1 MMNKCILFLSTLL
14 AAPVS
19 SAEISIDSGK
29 LSNKI
34 IYDGTRRRLT
44 KTGKGGKSGGE
55 DMEDGSWWSGSDD
68 GWHPSGD
75 SELEKL
81 LHGRFSGK
89 DDASGAQERVGDP
102 VLGPVMTDMKSQVR
116 WGFDEGFTKM
126 GFEISILQ
134 GIQVTLIHFHCA
146 QAGSNGPVVVD
157 FWETPPDTDGT
168 DINGVALDGYLSNDD
183 ILSDNLDDGMCG
195 DIKLNNLAS
204 LYQAMLN
211 GDIYLNIHTQ
221 ANPAGENRGQIFVM
235 H

>member
-1 MMNKCILFLSTLL
+1 MNKYILFLSTLL
-14 AAPVS
+14 ATSVS
-19 SAEISIDSGK
+19 SEISIDSGK
-29 LSNKI
+29 LSNNI
-34 IYDGTRRRLT
+34 TGTRRRLS

-55 DMEDGSWWSGSDD
+55 DTEDGSWWSGSDD
-68 GWHPSGD
+68 GWHHPSGD
-75 SELEKL
+75 SELKKL

-102 VLGPVMTDMKSQVR
+102 EGPVTTDTRSQIR

-126 GFEISILQ
+126 GYEIKILL
-134 GIQVTLIHFHCA
+134 GEKVTLIHFHCG

-168 DINGVALDGYLSNDD
+168 DINGVARDGYLTNDD
-183 ILSDNLDDGMCG
+183 ILSDNLDGGMCG
-195 DIKLNNLAS
+195 NIKLNNIAS

>member
-1 MMNKCILFLSTLL
+1 MNKYILFLSTLL
-14 AAPVS
+14 ATSAS

-55 DMEDGSWWSGSDD
+55 DMEDGSWWSGSND

-89 DDASGAQERVGDP
+89 DDASGAQERVGVP
-102 VLGPVMTDMKSQVR
+102 EGPVTTDMKSQVR
-116 WGFDEGFTKM
+116 YGFDEGFTKM

-157 FWETPPDTDGT
+157 FWETSDTDGT
-168 DINGVALDGYLSNDD
+168 DINGVALNGYLTNDD
-183 ILSDNLDDGMCG
+183 ILSNNLVDGMCG
-195 DIKLNNLAS
+195 NIKLNNLAS

-221 ANPAGENRGQIFVM
+221 ANPDGENRGQIFVM

>member
-1 MMNKCILFLSTLL
+1 MMMNKYILFLSTLL
-14 AAPVS
+14 AASAS

-68 GWHPSGD
+68 GSGD

-102 VLGPVMTDMKSQVR
+102 VVTDMKSQVR

-126 GFEISILQ
+126 GFEISILN
-134 GIQVTLIHFHCA
+134 GDQVILIHFHCA
-146 QAGSNGPVVVD
+146 KAGSNGPVVVD
-157 FWETPPDTDGT
+157 FWKDMNGADF
-168 DINGVALDGYLSNDD
+168 NGVALDGYLSNED
-183 ILSDNLDDGMCG
+183 ILSGDLDDGMCG

-211 GDIYLNIHTQ
+211 GDIYLNIHTK
-221 ANPAGENRGQIFVM
+221 AHPLGENRGQIFVM

>member
-1 MMNKCILFLSTLL
+1 MNKCILFLSTL
-14 AAPVS
+14 AASAS

-55 DMEDGSWWSGSDD
+55 DMEGSWWSGSDD

-126 GFEISILQ
+126 GFEISILN
-134 GIQVTLIHFHCA
+134 GENVTLIHFHCG

-157 FWETPPDTDGT
+157 FWKDMNGADF
-168 DINGVALDGYLSNDD
+168 NGVALDGYLSNDD
-183 ILSDNLDDGMCG
+183 ILSGDLDDGMCG

-211 GDIYLNIHTQ
+211 GDIYLKFTQKRIRMGKTGDRSSSCINIYE
-221 ANPAGENRGQIFVM
+221 GR
-235 H
+235 